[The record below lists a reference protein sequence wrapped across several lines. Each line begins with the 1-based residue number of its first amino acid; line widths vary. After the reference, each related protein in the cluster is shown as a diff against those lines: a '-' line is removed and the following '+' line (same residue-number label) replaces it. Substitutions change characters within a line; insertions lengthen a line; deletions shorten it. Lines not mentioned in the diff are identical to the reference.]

1 MHEETLFKALS
12 ADNRIPWE
20 KSAEHFMYMKLASG
34 GLLSD
39 EVDLLIKTAEGT
51 ISPEDIQKAMDQG
64 TLTGVRSSVAQDIT
78 SNAKHQR
85 THGERLGKGVGT
97 LAGIGGG
104 LLTSKGKGHSIG
116 EKAFRAAVGMAVG
129 HQAGKVV
136 GQELDAHRLNKR
148 GSMEKDA
155 LSLAGHGALM
165 GGLGGA
171 AVGAGLGA
179 LSDPEHRGR
188 NALIGAASGGM
199 LGGVGG
205 AGLGRA
211 ADLDADLF
219 KINKYHNAR
228 LTVDALRAEMG
239 LTGSRTTKMDPE
251 TLRHAE
257 MGLFGGRSSAPK
269 VIHPKGDV
277 IDPPESAIKKLSE
290 VNRDKV
296 AGVLGQIGG
305 WALKNPRMAAGVAGA
320 GLGAITGAA
329 GAAGD
334 PNASMLGGALKGGLV
349 GGGLGAAGAHFGMKA
364 MAKGGRKA
372 ILNVPGKGAL
382 SIAPKLNEA
391 GGLAPGALN
400 FRPAPAVMT
409 PKVAAAILKQ
419 AMIKEGW
426 SLRNLFKAVPEIVPP
441 EDVGEA
447 AISGGIQEG
456 PAGAINEAAGQAGA
470 LAGHALG
477 ERFHVPAL
485 GAMAGNMGAK
495 GLSGQLTEGMEAPKT
510 AAATKL
516 LSAIHGLKKV
526 AEEPRGGLSTTDEEA
541 PTGPNE
547 FSGNQYPINHN
558 EMGAAPEAE
567 PVANIDQDLQPDPAD
582 AIMALLQK
590 GNESEFHEAR
600 ADEAQQAASA
610 AEERASML
618 EGQMQQLLQEIDQV
632 KQEQGG
638 QAQMA
643 SEQAMMSSQDAMA
656 ARTESQAAQQQVMQL
671 RQAITSYR
679 QQLMD
684 LLAQDPTMDAGP
696 PPVPVGP
703 APGAPGME
711 GAAGGPEG
719 QAMPPGGGSQPQ
731 EVPAEAAGA
740 APPAQVALAG
750 GEAPKAPEA
759 PKPPAAEGGGV
770 NVNIHPPKA
779 AKPAAKA

>member
-104 LLTSKGKGHSIG
+104 LLTSRGKGHSIG

-148 GSMEKDA
+148 GAIEKEASA
-155 LSLAGHGALM
+155 LT
-165 GGLGGA
+165 
-171 AVGAGLGA
+171 
-179 LSDPEHRGR
+179 EQ
-188 NALIGAASGGM
+188 NAQ
-199 LGGVGG
+199 
-205 AGLGRA
+205 
-211 ADLDADLF
+211 
-219 KINKYHNAR
+219 
-228 LTVDALRAEMG
+228 
-239 LTGSRTTKMDPE
+239 
-251 TLRHAE
+251 
-257 MGLFGGRSSAPK
+257 
-269 VIHPKGDV
+269 
-277 IDPPESAIKKLSE
+277 
-290 VNRDKV
+290 KV
-296 AGVLGQIGG
+296 AGVLGQIGS

-610 AEERASML
+610 AEERSSML

-684 LLAQDPTMDAGP
+684 LLAQDPTMAAGP

-703 APGAPGME
+703 APGSPGME
-711 GAAGGPEG
+711 GAAGGPGPEG
-719 QAMPPGGGSQPQ
+719 QAMPPGSSSQPQ